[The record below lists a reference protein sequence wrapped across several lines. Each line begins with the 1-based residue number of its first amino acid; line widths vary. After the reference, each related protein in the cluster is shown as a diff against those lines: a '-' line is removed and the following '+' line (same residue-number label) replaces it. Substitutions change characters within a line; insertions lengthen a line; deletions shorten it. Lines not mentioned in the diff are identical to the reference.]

1 MGEKID
7 ETFIL
12 MRPVQRRVQDVF
24 SPAINYK
31 ENRTLFLSQPKQEI
45 LQNLPSCL
53 FLTSNIRIEMHFRR
67 HLHLKSCVFIVN
79 LPAMQMSTV
88 DQTQGHSQAPW
99 QQDTTCTVNEIIL
112 DLLDSSF
119 DGGKPL
125 AFTCSL
131 WANLEARSR
140 PADQNWRSC
149 PTANFSSFQMELS
162 ALRPGCIYF
171 L

>member
-1 MGEKID
+1 
-7 ETFIL
+7 
-12 MRPVQRRVQDVF
+12 MRLVQRRVQDVF

-79 LPAMQMSTV
+79 LPVMQISAV
-88 DQTQGHSQAPW
+88 DQTPGR

-112 DLLDSSF
+112 DLLDCSF

-131 WANLEARSR
+131 
-140 PADQNWRSC
+140 
-149 PTANFSSFQMELS
+149 
-162 ALRPGCIYF
+162 
-171 L
+171 